1 MTGRNGAWAGMRA
14 GPPGNAPERRAH
26 PHLRGAGM
34 PSRKDELHG
43 GPAYAESR
51 TVWESA
57 VPPYFGAPRRGPLS
71 TPFSPACGR
80 DYRARDPPA
89 PFISAAPEW
98 FSSLLRR
105 GVFQPRTLA
114 VSLRNRHRGS
124 AQGPESHPL
133 LDAVLRLLV
142 SLIAFRMKVQTA
154 QVTVKGV
161 RVGRRAEAV
170 ASDRSARKL
179 PATCFCPA

>member
-71 TPFSPACGR
+71 TRFRRPAAVITVRGTR
-80 DYRARDPPA
+80 PRL
-89 PFISAAPEW
+89 ITSAAPEW

-114 VSLRNRHRGS
+114 VSLKE
-124 AQGPESHPL
+124 PTP
-133 LDAVLRLLV
+133 RLGEGARV
-142 SLIAFRMKVQTA
+142 APSL
-154 QVTVKGV
+154 G
-161 RVGRRAEAV
+161 
-170 ASDRSARKL
+170 RSAAATRLPHSLANEGTDQRK
-179 PATCFCPA
+179 